1 MPEVMAEVVPFTA
14 AAQGVWGGILKGG
27 KLKSDQH
34 GLTPTLNLNPT
45 QTRTRTRTRTLTLT
59 RSDLSSLDPLRKLLK
74 DTVPNP
80 HPSPNPNPSPNPS
93 PHPNPN
99 PNPNPNPRQA
109 PGLNDMPEGYKTF
122 GGDDYAAQVR
132 ASPSPDS

>member
-59 RSDLSSLDPLRKLLK
+59 RSDLSSLDPLRKLIK
-74 DTVPNP
+74 DMVPNRN
-80 HPSPNPNPSPNPS
+80 SNPNPSPNPS
-93 PHPNPN
+93 PN
-99 PNPNPNPRQA
+99 
-109 PGLNDMPEGYKTF
+109 
-122 GGDDYAAQVR
+122 
-132 ASPSPDS
+132 S